1 MTREQM
7 ELIAAKLAGTDIT
20 RLDLSG
26 PEGQWLIV
34 NEAGQT
40 RISFVSAQDRVTVKA
55 PHAGVLLTT
64 HPLRSTPLV
73 RSGDQIKKGQV
84 IALLQAGPLLQ
95 SIVAPCAGT
104 VLSMPAPEGELVG
117 YGTTLFELQ
126 AETSGGIRDAD

>member
-1 MTREQM
+1 M
-7 ELIAAKLAGTDIT
+7 ELIAAQLAGTNIT

-34 NEAGQT
+34 TEAGQT

-64 HPLRSTPLV
+64 HPLRSTSLV
-73 RSGDQIKKGQV
+73 RSGDQVKKGQV

-95 SIVAPCAGT
+95 SIVAPCTGT
-104 VLSMPAPEGELVG
+104 VLSMPAPEGALVG
-117 YGTTLFELQ
+117 YGTTLFVLE
-126 AETSGGIRDAD
+126 AETSGR

>member
-1 MTREQM
+1 MTRAQM
-7 ELIAAKLAGTDIT
+7 EEIALQLAGTDIA

-55 PHAGVLLTT
+55 PRAGLLLTT

-73 RSGDQIKKGQV
+73 RSGDSVKKGQV

-95 SIVAPCAGT
+95 SIIAPCAGT
-104 VLSMPAPEGELVG
+104 VLSMPVPEGALVG
-117 YGTTLFELQ
+117 YGTALFELQ
-126 AETSGGIRDAD
+126 AETSGR